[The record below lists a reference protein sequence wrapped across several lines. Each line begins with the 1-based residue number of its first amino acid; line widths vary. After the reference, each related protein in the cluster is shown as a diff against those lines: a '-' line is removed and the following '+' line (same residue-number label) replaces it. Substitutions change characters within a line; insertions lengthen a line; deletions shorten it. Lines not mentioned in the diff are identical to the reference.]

1 MSNASDT
8 PSNSLGALLHTAIES
23 LRATSD
29 SARLDA
35 EVLLERAT
43 GLSRSIFRIRPEL
56 PLSPKQIAEFRS
68 LIERRRLGEPIAYIL
83 GEREFWSL
91 SFSVTPD
98 VLIPRPDT
106 ETLVECA
113 LRAVPE
119 ELALEVLDL
128 GTGSGAVALAIASER
143 PLSQVTAT
151 DGSPVALA
159 LARRNA
165 RRLGL
170 SNVRFLEGLWFE
182 PVAGRRFA
190 LIVSNPPY
198 LAAAD
203 PHLGHGD
210 VRYEPRAAL
219 VAGPTGLEA
228 LSRITTQALPHLL
241 VNGWLWLEHG
251 HEQAAAVRNL
261 LDAAGFEH
269 VATERDLGG
278 RERVSGGRRA

>member
-1 MSNASDT
+1 M
-8 PSNSLGALLHTAIES
+8 GE
-23 LRATSD
+23 

-43 GLSRSIFRIRPEL
+43 GLSRSIFRIRPDL
-56 PLSPKQIAEFRS
+56 PLSPQQIATFQS

-91 SFSVTPD
+91 PLGVTPD

-113 LRAVPE
+113 LRTVPE
-119 ELALEVLDL
+119 GRSVDVLDL
-128 GTGSGAVALAIASER
+128 GTGSGAIALAIASER
-143 PLSQVTAT
+143 PLARVTAT
-151 DGSPVALA
+151 DHSPAALA
-159 LARRNA
+159 VARRNA
-165 RRLGL
+165 RRLDL
-170 SNVRFLEGLWFE
+170 SNVTFLAGQWFE

-198 LAAAD
+198 IAAAD
-203 PHLGHGD
+203 PHLGRGD

-219 VAGPTGLEA
+219 IAGPTGLEA
-228 LSRITTQALPHLL
+228 LRKIATQALPHLL

-251 HEQAAAVRNL
+251 HEQAAAVRDL
-261 LDAAGFEH
+261 LDAAGFED

-278 RERVSGGRRA
+278 RERVSGGRRS